1 MAFSTGASSSSTSS
15 NKWMAFDSNQHKPDQ
30 SNVID
35 SLKKS
40 EKSVQERIAER
51 TAEWGLGVQS
61 GSFNAVGTRESTG
74 EGEGKSSKRSWESE
88 KSAGRES
95 ESSEYGGIPMRVSQD
110 LRDALAN
117 LQQTFVVS
125 DATKPDYPIMYASS
139 GFFSMTGYSSK
150 EVIGRNW

>member
-1 MAFSTGASSSSTSS
+1 M
-15 NKWMAFDSNQHKPDQ
+15 
-30 SNVID
+30 
-35 SLKKS
+35 
-40 EKSVQERIAER
+40 
-51 TAEWGLGVQS
+51 VQS
-61 GSFNAVGTRESTG
+61 GSFNAVGTRESSG
-74 EGEGKSSKRSWESE
+74 EREGKSTSKKSE
-88 KSAGRES
+88 EYSSGGRES
-95 ESSEYGGIPMRVSQD
+95 ESSESGGIPMRVSQD

>member
-1 MAFSTGASSSSTSS
+1 MAFSTGASSSSS
-15 NKWMAFDSNQHKPDQ
+15 NKWMAFDSNQPKPDQ

-40 EKSVQERIAER
+40 EKSVQEKIAER
-51 TAEWGLGVQS
+51 TAEWGLVVQS
-61 GSFNAVGTRESTG
+61 GSFNAVGTRESSG
-74 EGEGKSSKRSWESE
+74 EREGKSTSKKSE
-88 KSAGRES
+88 EYSSGGRES
-95 ESSEYGGIPMRVSQD
+95 ESSESGGIPMRVSQD